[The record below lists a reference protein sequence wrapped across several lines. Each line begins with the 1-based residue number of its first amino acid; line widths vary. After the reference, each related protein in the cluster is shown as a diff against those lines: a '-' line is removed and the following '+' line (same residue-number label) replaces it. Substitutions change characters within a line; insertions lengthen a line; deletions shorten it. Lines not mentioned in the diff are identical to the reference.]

1 MQEMSDF
8 YVERVV
14 HMRLAE
20 LRAEADRE
28 RVARRL
34 TAHHLRFAGVRY
46 AVSALAGRLAGF
58 PVREVA
64 GERIDL

>member
-1 MQEMSDF
+1 MQEMNDF
-8 YVERVV
+8 YLERMVR
-14 HMRLAE
+14 MRLAE

-34 TAHHLRFAGVRY
+34 TAHHLRFVWVRY
-46 AVSALAGRLAGF
+46 LVSALAGRLAGF
-58 PVREVA
+58 PVREVT

>member
-1 MQEMSDF
+1 MLEMNDF
-8 YVERVV
+8 YLERVV
-14 HMRLAE
+14 RMRLAE

-34 TAHHLRFAGVRY
+34 TAHHPRLALVRY
-46 AVSALAGRLAGF
+46 AIRALAGRLAGF
-58 PVREVA
+58 PVQEVA

>member
-1 MQEMSDF
+1 MQEMNDF
-8 YVERVV
+8 YRERMVR
-14 HMRLAE
+14 MRLTE

-28 RVARRL
+28 RLARRL

-46 AVSALAGRLAGF
+46 AVSALTGRLAGF